1 MSCWPADRIAARGTG
16 FADLM
21 WKPRVLIDMK
31 KAGTPL
37 RPHYRQAFDYWVRAV
52 PNRPRYVI
60 LRNFDEF
67 WAYDYENQ
75 LDEPVDVV
83 MLKDLPQRGPDEQF
97 HPQSERSVP

>member
-1 MSCWPADRIAARGTG
+1 M
-16 FADLM
+16 
-21 WKPRVLIDMK
+21 
-31 KAGTPL
+31 
-37 RPHYRQAFDYWVRAV
+37 

-97 HPQSERSVP
+97 HPQSERGVP